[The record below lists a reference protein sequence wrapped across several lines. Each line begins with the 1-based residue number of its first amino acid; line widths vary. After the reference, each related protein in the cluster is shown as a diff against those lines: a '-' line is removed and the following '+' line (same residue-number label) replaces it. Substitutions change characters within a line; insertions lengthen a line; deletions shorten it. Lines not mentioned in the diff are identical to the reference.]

1 MDLLKK
7 HYAQA
12 SDNERMYLNRDHTGR
27 IAKQILDLFAE
38 SGLTVAQIKGCLEY
52 TKWRLDFVAE
62 IPIRKD

>member
-12 SDNERMYLNRDHTGR
+12 SDNERMYLHRDHAGR

-38 SGLTVAQIKGCLEY
+38 SGLTAAQIKGCLEY
-52 TKWRLDFVAE
+52 MAWEVDFHAK
-62 IPIRKD
+62 IPKRTE